1 MLELEVT
8 LQLKNLLI
16 LACVAF
22 GFGLSY
28 VIWRAP
34 GQNRRAANCLSVSTL
49 VTSVLALVYVL
60 QVENSQARPWLY
72 TLVSLQMLQ
81 GPLLY
86 FYTRFQTEPDYSWHW
101 SQLLHLLPAGLF
113 GTLWLLQLPLSEQS
127 SLYMDCPA
135 QKDCGQ
141 MYQHR
146 LLHRLAGWSSLI
158 CYSVLALRLLFPHQR
173 RIKAYYSSIEGV
185 QLNWLM
191 LICGCYLASTV
202 AIVVFDLLNYL
213 GSPVVL
219 TGAMMQAFAPFISV
233 LLMATYGIRQV
244 MVQFEDHSQQ
254 PKSPKTD
261 TAESGQVQQFCKEQS
276 SAKKYQTSSLTEQ
289 DAKALWQ
296 RLQHCMRTEQPH
308 LEAGLKISDL
318 AQSLGV
324 SVNHLSETINGYAN
338 LSFYDF
344 INNYR
349 VEEAVRLLTEPK
361 MDFLSVTE
369 IGFQAGFNSN
379 STFFSQF
386 KNRLQ
391 LTPKQYRKQ
400 PQSAVMSSQQS
411 G

>member
-1 MLELEVT
+1 MLDLEVT

-34 GQNRRAANCLSVSTL
+34 GQNRRAANCLSLSTF
-49 VTSVLALVYVL
+49 VTSVLALVFVL

-86 FYTRFQTEPDYSWHW
+86 FYTRFQTEPGYRLHW
-101 SQLLHLLPAGLF
+101 SQLLHLLPAGIF
-113 GTLWLLQLPLSEQS
+113 ATVWLLQLPLSEHS
-127 SLYMDCPA
+127 LLYMECPA
-135 QKDCGQ
+135 QRDCGQ

-146 LLHRLAGWSSLI
+146 LLHRLAAWSSLI
-158 CYSVLALRLLFPHQR
+158 CYSLLALRLLVPHQQ
-173 RIKAYYSSIEGV
+173 RIKAYYSTLEDV
-185 QLNWLM
+185 QLHWLM
-191 LICGCYLASTV
+191 LICGCYLVITALT
-202 AIVVFDLLNYL
+202 IVFDLLSYL
-213 GSPVVL
+213 GSPLML
-219 TGAMMQAFAPFISV
+219 TGAMMQAFSPFVTV

-244 MVQFEDHSQQ
+244 MVQFEDNSQQ
-254 PKSPKTD
+254 LNITTTGAVTHVTEQTQQQTDKSQT
-261 TAESGQVQQFCKEQS
+261 T
-276 SAKKYQTSSLTEQ
+276 AKKYQTSSLTEQ

-324 SVNHLSETINGYAN
+324 SVNHLSETINGYAS

-386 KNRLQ
+386 KSRLQ

-400 PQSAVMSSQQS
+400 PQNAVMISQ
-411 G
+411 